1 MHGIATT
8 RFPWA
13 HAMREIA
20 RVIPKDTYI
29 DTMDGTVSPTTTAS
43 GAGTGT
49 ANQPSIH
56 IVGWVSTGHDH
67 TARLMS
73 ALRLMDGVDDVTLA
87 ISAKGDN
94 TAGAAT
100 GSAGPHDQWPKF
112 DITVIYKAPGTSAGT
127 STTDLKSVS
136 DAARHQ
142 RTFWS
147 LGVVDVR
154 SAPLRFFRA
163 SCRVNAG

>member
-1 MHGIATT
+1 
-8 RFPWA
+8 
-13 HAMREIA
+13 MREIA